1 MRNPNLGRKNE
12 KDKFLGL
19 NQPFIEVA
27 HFENTMTNDPEILPG
42 GKKISQMLQ
51 NDLF

>member
-1 MRNPNLGRKNE
+1 MRNPIWREKNE

-19 NQPFIEVA
+19 NHPFIEVA

-42 GKKISQMLQ
+42 S
-51 NDLF
+51 

>member
-1 MRNPNLGRKNE
+1 MRIWREKNE

-19 NQPFIEVA
+19 NQPFIGVA

-42 GKKISQMLQ
+42 SKKNIP
-51 NDLF
+51 NAPK